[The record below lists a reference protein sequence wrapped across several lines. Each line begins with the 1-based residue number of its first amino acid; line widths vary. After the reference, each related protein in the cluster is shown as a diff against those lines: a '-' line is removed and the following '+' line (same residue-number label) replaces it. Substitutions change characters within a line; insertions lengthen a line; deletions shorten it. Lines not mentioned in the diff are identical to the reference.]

1 MNLLTKQGWWNVFEH
16 GQYWT
21 KISLWFRYIESLCVL
36 KTLKS
41 HCFCFKAITITFWI
55 FIKRKM
61 HDCSFL
67 DNVPLQCMC
76 YKKMPILFS
85 FGTSSKGNGW
95 HPYDWCKKILIPAY
109 FSYHLLWFKRLQKS
123 QYHIKVTRYTQKLNR
138 VSLSASK
145 LVKDL
150 SLCPYM
156 FYQPWQSVI
165 SSVEIFYWCCNI
177 GFTYEY
183 LNVLS

>member
-1 MNLLTKQGWWNVFEH
+1 M
-16 GQYWT
+16 
-21 KISLWFRYIESLCVL
+21 ISIHWKSVCIKNFKKPFLCV
-36 KTLKS
+36 KV
-41 HCFCFKAITITFWI
+41 ITITFWI
-55 FIKRKM
+55 FIKREM

-67 DNVPLQCMC
+67 DSVPLQCMC
-76 YKKMPILFS
+76 YKKNANALLIWN
-85 FGTSSKGNGW
+85 GKGNGW
-95 HPYDWCKKILIPAY
+95 HNYDWYEKILIPAY
-109 FSYHLLWFKRLQKS
+109 FSYHLLWFKRLPKY

>member
-41 HCFCFKAITITFWI
+41 HSFVLRRSPSPFGFSSKEKCMIVLFWI
-55 FIKRKM
+55 VCPCSACAIKNANA
-61 HDCSFL
+61 L
-67 DNVPLQCMC
+67 LIWN
-76 YKKMPILFS
+76 
-85 FGTSSKGNGW
+85 GKGNGW
-95 HPYDWCKKILIPAY
+95 HLYDWYKKILIPAY
-109 FSYHLLWFKRLQKS
+109 FSYHLLWFKRLPKS
-123 QYHIKVTRYTQKLNR
+123 QYHLKVTRYKQKLNR

-165 SSVEIFYWCCNI
+165 SNVEIFYWCCNI
-177 GFTYEY
+177 GFTFEY